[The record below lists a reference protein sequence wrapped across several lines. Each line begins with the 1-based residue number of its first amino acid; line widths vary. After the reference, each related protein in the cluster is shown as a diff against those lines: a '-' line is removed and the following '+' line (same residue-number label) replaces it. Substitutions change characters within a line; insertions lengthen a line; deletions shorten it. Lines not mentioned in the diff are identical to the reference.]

1 MADDKNNSALGLISE
16 ILDKMIDM
24 QQASTEAM
32 TSLKSAVE
40 DSARNLQEINDRFK
54 NGFRS
59 ELKQHITR
67 ELREKSVDAT
77 KLLESLQENIVEMK
91 TTVKEFHDLMSKP
104 GYWVKLILTT
114 VAATATAIGGIV
126 ALIFKLM
133 S

>member
-1 MADDKNNSALGLISE
+1 MPDDKNSALGLISE

-32 TSLKSAVE
+32 TGLKSAVE
-40 DSARNLQEINDRFK
+40 DSARNLQEINDHFK

-59 ELKQHITR
+59 EIKHHITDELTKRDKPVTDLKEEITELKVTVQDFR
-67 ELREKSVDAT
+67 E
-77 KLLESLQENIVEMK
+77 
-91 TTVKEFHDLMSKP
+91 LMSKP

-114 VAATATAIGGIV
+114 IVATATAIGGIV